1 MLEFSDQP
9 YRYFPPKNS
18 WLFSRWI
25 LRHNRLMHLK
35 RTQQI
40 VGVDFH
46 HADRVFADRQ
56 DGDRLL
62 FLVNHPTHADAAIFL
77 ETLRQLRMRCQMMAA
92 YDVFLRSRL
101 TRFVMQ
107 RMGAFS
113 VDRDGSD
120 RRPMQQSL
128 ETLTRGRYPLAI
140 FPEGNVYLTN
150 DRVTPLMDGA
160 AFTAVKA
167 QEAVDK
173 ACGEAGGGRVR
184 IVPVGI
190 KSTHV
195 TDARDAVAARLA
207 ALAQPLGQ
215 TVDLRADPLGALLAV
230 GRAALVRSLEQ
241 RGLAV
246 PDVGEATGVAELS
259 SMAEAAA
266 DAVLDRLEPKLG
278 LSSRAGSAAGERIR
292 AARRAIHAVR
302 SDPDRAVD
310 HTAAATWA
318 DEAMLALRLASYAIG
333 YVHEKPTLDRVSETV
348 EKLEED
354 LLNRMPRPLAP
365 RHARVHFG
373 KPIDVA
379 AWVAMGLKKRELLA
393 SLTSASESAIQALV
407 DEANAANDRPGAKL
421 F

>member
-25 LRHNRLMHLK
+25 LRHNRLVHLK

-120 RRPMQQSL
+120 RRPMQQAL
-128 ETLTRGRYPLAI
+128 DTLARGRYPLVI

-150 DRVTPLMDGA
+150 DRMTPLMDGA

-167 QEAVDK
+167 QEALNK
-173 ACGEAGGGRVR
+173 ADGPGRVR

-190 KSTHV
+190 KATHE

-207 ALAQPLGQ
+207 ALAEPLGK
-215 TVDLRADPLGALLAV
+215 TVDLRADPLGALLTV
-230 GRAALVRSLEQ
+230 GRAALVRNLKH

-246 PDVGEATGVAELS
+246 PEVGGDGVVELS

-278 LSSRAGSAAGERIR
+278 LDPKAGSAAVERIR

-302 SDPDRAVD
+302 SDPDRGLD
-310 HTAAATWA
+310 HAAAATWA

-354 LLNRMPRPLAP
+354 LWNRMPRPLAP

-379 AWVAMGLKKRELLA
+379 AGVAMGLKKRELLA
-393 SLTSASESAIQALV
+393 SVTSECESAIQALV
-407 DEANAANDRPGAKL
+407 DEANAANTRPGAGL